1 MCGIVGYT
9 GYRNAKNVIIDCL
22 KRLEYRG
29 YDSAGI
35 AINNKNLSIFKEIGE
50 IKNLED
56 SLPKIKGNAGLGH
69 TRWATHGGV
78 SKKNAHPHV
87 DCNKKIA
94 VVHNGIVENFKVLKE
109 ELKKKGH
116 KFSSETDTEVI
127 VHLIEEEYKGNI
139 EEAALLALKKI
150 KGSYA
155 LTIICKDEP
164 NKIIGIRKE
173 SPLVIGVGD
182 NENFIASDIP
192 AFLKYT
198 NRVIYLDD
206 NEMCVATPN
215 SIKIFDEN
223 GNEVMKEERIVEWNI
238 EDAEKSGFPHFMLKE
253 IYEQPVSISQAMR
266 GRISEMEPWITL
278 GIENFEDIDSITMV
292 ACGTSFYAAMVGKYI
307 IEEITGIPV
316 FVEFASE

>member
-9 GYRNAKNVIIDCL
+9 GYRNAKNVIVDCL

-35 AINNKNLSIFKEIGE
+35 AILNKNLSIFKEIGE

-127 VHLIEEEYKGNI
+127 VHLIEAEYKGNI
-139 EEAALLALKKI
+139 EEAALLALKKM

-155 LTIICKDEP
+155 IAIICKDEP

-223 GNEVMKEERIVEWNI
+223 KNER
-238 EDAEKSGFPHFMLKE
+238 
-253 IYEQPVSISQAMR
+253 
-266 GRISEMEPWITL
+266 
-278 GIENFEDIDSITMV
+278 
-292 ACGTSFYAAMVGKYI
+292 
-307 IEEITGIPV
+307 
-316 FVEFASE
+316 